1 MIKITIDTDNAAF
14 EPHFHS
20 RVGSILDKAA
30 RVIRKVDRGELVV
43 YKLRDANGSTCG
55 TVELSEK

>member
-1 MIKITIDTDNAAF
+1 
-14 EPHFHS
+14 
-20 RVGSILDKAA
+20 VGSILDKAA